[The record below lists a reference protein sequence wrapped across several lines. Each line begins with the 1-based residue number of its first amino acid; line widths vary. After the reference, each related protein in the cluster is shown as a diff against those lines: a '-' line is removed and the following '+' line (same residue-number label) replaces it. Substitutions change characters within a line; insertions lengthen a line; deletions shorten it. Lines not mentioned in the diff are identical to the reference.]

1 MPLTRPVPPGLHA
14 LSQALLAARWPLA
27 LRSLPR
33 DQPNHRDHPWR
44 SAQPQRSPL
53 EAQGKG
59 QVRVGERARSG
70 SEKGQVRERERVRSG
85 SEKGQVRVRERV
97 RSGSGKGSGQGRG
110 KGRVRVRERVRSGS
124 GKGSGQGQG
133 KGQVRVG
140 ERARPGSGKGSGL
153 GQVRVGERARSG
165 SGKGVHVPVGPLR
178 HSVTTL
184 LRARVTW
191 LSPLQALG
199 PT

>member
-59 QVRVGERARSG
+59 QVRVRKGPG
-70 SEKGQVRERERVRSG
+70 QGQGKGQVW
-85 SEKGQVRVRERV
+85 VRERV

-110 KGRVRVRERVRSGS
+110 KG
-124 GKGSGQGQG
+124 
-133 KGQVRVG
+133 QVRLG
-140 ERARPGSGKGSGL
+140 ERCACARWPAAPL
-153 GQVRVGERARSG
+153 CYNIAARSRYLVITPTASWPYLALPG
-165 SGKGVHVPVGPLR
+165 YHPYR
-178 HSVTTL
+178 L
-184 LRARVTW
+184 LALPSVTW

-199 PT
+199 PA

>member
-53 EAQGKG
+53 EVLEA
-59 QVRVGERARSG
+59 
-70 SEKGQVRERERVRSG
+70 
-85 SEKGQVRVRERV
+85 
-97 RSGSGKGSGQGRG
+97 
-110 KGRVRVRERVRSGS
+110 
-124 GKGSGQGQG
+124 QG

-140 ERARPGSGKGSGL
+140 ERARPGSGKGSGQGRGK
-153 GQVRVGERARSG
+153 GQVRLGERCACARWPAAPLCYNIAARSRYLVITPTASWPYLTLPG
-165 SGKGVHVPVGPLR
+165 YHPYRLSALPCTRCCLRRTPTVVPRAMG
-178 HSVTTL
+178 
-184 LRARVTW
+184 RARGG
-191 LSPLQALG
+191 A
-199 PT
+199 